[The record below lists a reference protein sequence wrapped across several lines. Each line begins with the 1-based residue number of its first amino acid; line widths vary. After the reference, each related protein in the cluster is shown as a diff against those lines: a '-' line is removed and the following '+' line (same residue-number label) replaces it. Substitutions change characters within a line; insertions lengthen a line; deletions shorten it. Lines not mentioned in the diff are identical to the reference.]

1 MLERVTL
8 RDIAKAAGVHY
19 STVSMALR
27 DHPRISEEVT
37 AQIKGLAEK
46 MGYAPD
52 AALSALNAYRKT
64 KLQAHYQSTL
74 AWIDNWPN
82 DIRLR
87 DQPTFNEYFLGAAAR
102 ARQLGYELEEF
113 QIQKE
118 AISPDRLSRI
128 LQSRGIKG
136 LLLAPQPSAG
146 MQLPLTFDWFSTIT
160 FGYSLKPRIFHLVTN
175 HQFHSMILAM
185 EELYKLGY
193 RRMGL
198 FVHEDI
204 DHKADNAY
212 QTGYWNFC
220 HLHPDITHLEPG
232 LVRPGQHDVPLFRK
246 WFRKEKPDVVISIG
260 GLPVVSW
267 LRDLDVSVPQEAGY
281 ARLSLAQ
288 DESYLSGIYENG
300 FVIGS
305 TAVDFLV
312 GMLQRG
318 EQGPPETPIRILVEG
333 IWKSGQTVC
342 PQDKPARSP
351 AKKRRLAKS
360 TV

>member
-27 DHPRISEEVT
+27 DHPRISEDVT
-37 AQIKGLAEK
+37 AKIKGLAEK

-82 DIRLR
+82 GIRLR

-136 LLLAPQPSAG
+136 LLLAPQPHSG

-185 EELYKLGY
+185 EELYRLGY

-267 LRDLDVSVPQEAGY
+267 LRDLGVSVPKEAGY

-318 EQGPPETPIRILVEG
+318 EQGAPETPIRILVEG

-342 PQDKPARSP
+342 HQDKPVRLP
-351 AKKRRLAKS
+351 AKKRRSSNS